1 MAVAPEANFHTSMH
15 CDSKL
20 NIGFIGLGALGEGLC
35 NSLVK
40 AGYSVTVNDL
50 HKDLAT
56 RLLAAGAR
64 WSDDIAGACREAD
77 VLITALPSP
86 AVSRQVVEGPGGVFD
101 SLPRGGIWV
110 EMSTTDL
117 EDLQR
122 LQGVAAQRGISVL
135 ECPVTGG
142 VHLANSGEITVLV
155 GGDEAVYKRVEPLLQ
170 TIGGQIIFLGKLGS
184 ASVVKVVTNML
195 AFIHLV
201 AAAEAM
207 MVPAK
212 YGVDLDAAYRAIR
225 ASSGNSF
232 VHETE
237 SQLILSGSYNV
248 KFTMDLACK
257 DLGLVNSIAQKLGVP
272 LELGSMTQQ
281 IFTRARGLFGGN
293 AQSPEVARMIEQACA
308 LELRAPGYPSELL
321 AEMGAPRPSG
331 TQPKA

>member
-1 MAVAPEANFHTSMH
+1 MN
-15 CDSKL
+15 KQL
-20 NIGFIGLGALGEGLC
+20 KIGFIGLGSLGEGLC

-40 AGYSVTVNDL
+40 AGFPVTVTDL
-50 HKDLAT
+50 NKELAT
-56 RLLAAGAR
+56 RLVAAGAR
-64 WSDDIAGACREAD
+64 WSDDVAGVCRDAD
-77 VLITALPSP
+77 VVITALPSP
-86 AVSRQVVEGPGGVFD
+86 AVSRKVVEGAGGVFD
-101 SLPRGGIWV
+101 SLPAGAIWV

-122 LQGVAAQRGISVL
+122 LEGEATKRGISVL

-155 GGDEAVYKRVEPLLQ
+155 GGDQAVFKRVEPLL
-170 TIGGQIIFLGKLGS
+170 TTMGGQIIYLGKLGS

-293 AQSPEVARMIEQACA
+293 AQSPEVARMIEQACK
-308 LELRAPGYPSELL
+308 LELRASGYPTELL

-331 TQPKA
+331 TQAKA

>member
-1 MAVAPEANFHTSMH
+1 MTNMQQ
-15 CDSKL
+15 L
-20 NIGFIGLGALGEGLC
+20 RIGFIGLGALGEGLC

-40 AGYSVTVNDL
+40 AGFPVTVTDL
-50 HKDLAT
+50 NKDLAN
-56 RLLAAGAR
+56 RLLQAGAQ
-64 WSDDIAGACREAD
+64 WSDDIAGVCRSAD
-77 VLITALPSP
+77 VVITALPSP
-86 AVSRQVVEGPGGVFD
+86 AISRQVVEGPGGVFD

-110 EMSTTDL
+110 EMSTTDM

-122 LQGVAAQRGISVL
+122 LEAAATQRGIHVL

-155 GGDEAVYKRVEPLLQ
+155 GGDQAIFKRVEPLL
-170 TIGGQIIFLGKLGS
+170 TTMGGQIIYLGKLGS

-293 AQSPEVARMIEQACA
+293 AQSPEVARMIEKACN
-308 LELRAPGYPSELL
+308 LELRAPGYPAELL
-321 AEMGAPRPSG
+321 AEDGAPRPSG
-331 TQPKA
+331 TKAKA

>member
-1 MAVAPEANFHTSMH
+1 MTNMQQ
-15 CDSKL
+15 L
-20 NIGFIGLGALGEGLC
+20 RIGFIGLGALGEGLC

-40 AGYSVTVNDL
+40 AGFAVTVTDL
-50 HKDLAT
+50 NKDLAR
-56 RLLAAGAR
+56 RLLQAGAQ
-64 WSDDIAGACREAD
+64 WSDDIAGVCRSAD
-77 VLITALPSP
+77 VVITALPSP
-86 AVSRQVVEGPGGVFD
+86 AISRQVVEGPGGVFD

-110 EMSTTDL
+110 EMSTTDM

-122 LQGVAAQRGISVL
+122 LEAAATQRGIQVL

-155 GGDEAVYKRVEPLLQ
+155 GGDPAIFKRVEPLL
-170 TIGGQIIFLGKLGS
+170 TTMGGQIIYLGRLGS

-257 DLGLVNSIAQKLGVP
+257 DLGLVNNIAQKLGVP

-293 AQSPEVARMIEQACA
+293 AQSPEVARMIEKACN
-308 LELRAPGYPSELL
+308 LELRAPGYPAELL
-321 AEMGAPRPSG
+321 AEDGAPRPSG
-331 TQPKA
+331 TKAKA

>member
-1 MAVAPEANFHTSMH
+1 MTNMQQ
-15 CDSKL
+15 L
-20 NIGFIGLGALGEGLC
+20 RIGFIGLGALGEGLC

-40 AGYSVTVNDL
+40 AGFAVTVTDL
-50 HKDLAT
+50 NKDLAR
-56 RLLAAGAR
+56 RLLQAGAQ
-64 WSDDIAGACREAD
+64 WSDDIAGVCRSAD
-77 VLITALPSP
+77 VVITALPSP
-86 AVSRQVVEGPGGVFD
+86 AISRQVVEGPGGVFD

-110 EMSTTDL
+110 EMSTTDM

-122 LQGVAAQRGISVL
+122 LEAAATQRGIHVL

-155 GGDEAVYKRVEPLLQ
+155 GGDPAIFKRVEPLL
-170 TIGGQIIFLGKLGS
+170 TTMGGQIIYLGRLGS

-257 DLGLVNSIAQKLGVP
+257 DLGLVNNIAQKLGVP

-293 AQSPEVARMIEQACA
+293 AQSPEVARMIEKACN
-308 LELRAPGYPSELL
+308 LELRAPGYPAELL
-321 AEMGAPRPSG
+321 AEDGAPRPSG
-331 TQPKA
+331 TKAKA

>member
-1 MAVAPEANFHTSMH
+1 MTSNN
-15 CDSKL
+15 S
-20 NIGFIGLGALGEGLC
+20 NTSRIGFIGLGALGQGLC
-35 NSLVK
+35 TSLVRGGFK
-40 AGYSVTVNDL
+40 VTVTDL
-50 HKDLAT
+50 NRDLGTPLVAQ
-56 RLLAAGAR
+56 GAR
-64 WSDDIAGACREAD
+64 WADDVALLCKASDI
-77 VLITALPSP
+77 VITALPSP
-86 AVSRQVVEGPGGVFD
+86 AVSRHVVEGPNGVFE
-101 SLPRGGIWV
+101 SLHSGGIWI
-110 EMSTTDL
+110 EMSTTDF

-122 LQGVAAQRGISVL
+122 LQAAAQARGISVL

-155 GGDEAVYKRVEPLLQ
+155 GGEQSVYQRVEPLLK
-170 TIGGQIIFLGKLGS
+170 TMGGQIIYMGALGC

-212 YGVDLDAAYRAIR
+212 YGVDPDATYRAIR

-248 KFTMDLACK
+248 KFSMDLACK
-257 DLGLVNSIAQKLGVP
+257 DLGLVNGIAQKLGVP

-281 IFTRARGLFGGN
+281 IFTRARGLLGGN
-293 AQSPEVARMIEQACA
+293 AQSPEVARLIEQACG
-308 LELRAPGYPSELL
+308 LELRAPGYPAELL
-321 AEMGAPRPSG
+321 AEAGAPRPSG
-331 TQPKA
+331 TAPKAA